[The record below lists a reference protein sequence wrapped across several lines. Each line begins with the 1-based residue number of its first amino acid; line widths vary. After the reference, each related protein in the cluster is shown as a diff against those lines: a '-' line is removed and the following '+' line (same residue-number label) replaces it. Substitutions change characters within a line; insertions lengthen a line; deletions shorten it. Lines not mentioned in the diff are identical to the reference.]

1 MNTRSCFA
9 QRMWHRHFLKG
20 SLVAVLLLTSTA
32 FCAPGLRGVSV
43 RDPEIAAPGGAGG
56 DSSAPLMTPD
66 ARYVLFASSARN
78 LATNNE
84 GGAFKGLANPVLNVY
99 RRDRLERRTVLV
111 TPGLHGISVANANC
125 LPVDFSTNGAFAL
138 IESTASNLVSGD
150 TNGMSDVFVRNI
162 VSGETI
168 LISVATNG
176 APGNR
181 ASYNPVMTP
190 DGRYVAFTSEANN
203 LVAKDTNGV
212 PDIFLRDLQTGD
224 TTLISVNIQP
234 PANLYTYLG
243 ADFAQ
248 VTPDGSRI
256 AFLARVKSRS
266 YGTIASSINVRDRG
280 AGTTIWAS
288 TGAKSAL
295 ALTGSADPVCFD
307 PVISEDGAYVAYK
320 ARSSISVTYPVFVL
334 RYGVQNGTTDLLHN
348 NALVPFAFNEEDQTL
363 SISADGGKVAFLAKT
378 NSADSC
384 VLVWDAMSGTRITA
398 SLNLTNG
405 LATNAAWAAPRL
417 DPLGRWVDFLSTAAD
432 LVTNTLTPGAHLFR
446 RDMAT
451 EITTLL
457 DTSPEGS
464 GWPLAMLTTPV
475 ISADGELVAFECV
488 QNSGSAQR
496 SQVFVLNTRTGES
509 ELVSVPD
516 TNLPSLT
523 GNGDSYAL
531 ARQGGQRLVF
541 VSAASDLVQSDTNGF
556 PDVFARDT
564 VTGATIL
571 VSTGADGQ
579 QGNGPSSDP
588 LISRDGRFLAFTSAA
603 TNLVE
608 GDNNASTDV
617 FLRDLSTPSKV
628 ELVSRGYTGAIGN
641 TNSLL
646 AGMSEDGRYVLFRS
660 HASNITP
667 SPGTRGH
674 LFLRDMLAETNFHV
688 SAGIG
693 MMGIEPPNLTAD
705 GRYVVYATLMP
716 QNVFLWD
723 RVAQTNIIAAPA
735 PWMAMQPAIAP
746 DGSYF
751 AYTRVVIGP
760 TYTNTYLQ
768 NIADRTL
775 TVIDQQS
782 ALYTQSR
789 FSGDSRSFVGGSMVN
804 GISQIYVYD
813 IPTQTKVLVSRDAS
827 GNPASGP
834 SDSPFLSY
842 DGRFVAYRSYAT
854 NLVPNDAPGTADI
867 FLFDRASSKTV
878 VLSGSLPRNG
888 QCAAPFFGQ
897 DGRTVFFWTSADD
910 PDLMD
915 FNRNMDV
922 VSYTLTPTE
931 TGFLVQTP
939 TGGSARNLIWPV
951 SPGKTYRVQYKDDL
965 SQSAWQEAP
974 GTPAISG
981 EQAMYKDPN
990 PALTRFYRV
999 VEE

>member
-1 MNTRSCFA
+1 MTNRTFRA
-9 QRMWHRHFLKG
+9 QRMWRLLFFG
-20 SLVAVLLLTSTA
+20 AGLVAALLFTSSA

-43 RDPEIAAPGGAGG
+43 RDPGIAALGGAGG

-84 GGAFKGLANPVLNVY
+84 GGAFKGSANPVLNVY
-99 RRDRLERRTVLV
+99 RRDRLERTTVLV
-111 TPGLHGISVANANC
+111 TPGLDGSSFANADC

-138 IESTASNLVSGD
+138 IESVATNLVSDD

-168 LISVATNG
+168 LISAATNG

-181 ASYNPVMTP
+181 PSYNPVMTP
-190 DGRYVAFTSEANN
+190 DGRYVSFTSEANN

-266 YGTIASSINVRDRG
+266 YGTIASSLNVRDRG

-334 RYGVQNGTTDLLHN
+334 RYGVQNGTTDLLHKDS
-348 NALVPFAFNEEDQTL
+348 LVQFAFNEEDQTL
-363 SISADGGKVAFLAKT
+363 SISADGARVAFLAKT
-378 NSADSC
+378 NYSDSC
-384 VLVWDAMSGTRITA
+384 VLVWDVMSGTRITA

-405 LATNAAWAAPRL
+405 LSTNAAWAAPRL
-417 DPLGRWVDFLSTAAD
+417 DPQGRWVDFLSTAAD
-432 LVTNTLTPGAHLFR
+432 LVTNSLATGAHLFR
-446 RDMAT
+446 RDFAT
-451 EITTLL
+451 GNTVLL
-457 DTSPEGS
+457 DRTPEGS
-464 GWPLAMLTTPV
+464 GWPLALLTMPV
-475 ISADGELVAFECV
+475 ISADGELVAFDCV
-488 QNSGSAQR
+488 QNSGPAQR
-496 SQVFVLNTRTGES
+496 SQVFVLNNRTGET
-509 ELVSVPD
+509 ELVSVQD
-516 TNLPSLT
+516 ANLPSLT
-523 GNGDSYAL
+523 GNGHSYAR

-556 PDVFARDT
+556 PDVFAQDT

-588 LISRDGRFLAFTSAA
+588 LISRDGRFLAFTSVA

-608 GDNNASTDV
+608 GDNNVSRDV

-628 ELVSRGYTGAIGN
+628 ELVSRGYTGAIGT
-641 TNSLL
+641 TNSTL
-646 AGMSEDGRYVLFRS
+646 AGMSQDGRYVLFRS
-660 HASNITP
+660 YASNITP
-667 SPGTRGH
+667 SPATSGH
-674 LFLRDMLAETNFHV
+674 LFLRDMLAGTNFHV
-688 SAGIG
+688 SAGTASVN
-693 MMGIEPPNLTAD
+693 PQLSNLTAD
-705 GRYVVYATLMP
+705 GRYVVYATVIPAKL
-716 QNVFLWD
+716 FLWD
-723 RVAQTNIIAAPA
+723 RVAQTNIITPA
-735 PWMAMQPAIAP
+735 GFVMATQTAIAP
-746 DGSYF
+746 NGSHF
-751 AYTRVVIGP
+751 AYTKSLGG
-760 TYTNTYLQ
+760 YTTYLQ
-768 NIADRTL
+768 NVSDQTL
-775 TVIDQQS
+775 TVVDQQS
-782 ALYTQSR
+782 APYTQSR
-789 FSGDSRSFVGGSMVN
+789 FSGDSRSFAYGSVIN
-804 GISQIYVYD
+804 GLSQIYVFD
-813 IPTQTKVLVSRDAS
+813 ISTKTKVLVSRDAL
-827 GNPASGP
+827 GNPASAH
-834 SDSPFLSY
+834 SDSPSLSY

-854 NLVPNDAPGTADI
+854 DLVPNDTLGTADI
-867 FLFDRASSKTV
+867 FLFDRGSTKTV
-878 VLSGSLPRNG
+878 VLSEAFPRDG
-888 QCAAPFFGQ
+888 QYTAPFFGQ
-897 DGRTVFFWTSADD
+897 DGRTVFFVSSADN

-915 FNRNMDV
+915 FNRNIDV

-931 TGFLVQTP
+931 TGFLVQTAS
-939 TGGSARNLIWPV
+939 GGGAQNLIWPV
-951 SPGKTYRVQYKDDL
+951 SPGKTYRVQCKDDI
-965 SQSAWQEAP
+965 SETTWHDVQ
-974 GTPAISG
+974 GTPSING
-981 EQAMYKDPN
+981 EQATYIDPN
-990 PALTRFYRV
+990 PALKRFYRV